1 MLVIVSIKLVVVVKS
16 VFGMVLNVIQCW
28 KKTKKQTNSK
38 KTMTFKIYV
47 NASSFE
53 RDLKNVHNKKG
64 YFAYS

>member
-1 MLVIVSIKLVVVVKS
+1 ML
-16 VFGMVLNVIQCW
+16 
-28 KKTKKQTNSK
+28 KKQQQKNSK